1 MSSTPPPSDDEIVG
15 GLLQQGLDVA
25 YQPIVELAS
34 GDLVGWEALLRGQ
47 LPEHG
52 ALSPLHVVGSATR
65 IGALDTVMRQV
76 AEQALATASVASL
89 RLGRSL
95 TVTVNLEPAQIW
107 PGSPFLQWLID
118 RSRSCPAQLL
128 LEVTERG
135 EETAWG
141 EDQELALDQL
151 QEAGLGIAI
160 DDLGTGVSRLRLLA
174 RREWTWVKLDR
185 GFLLLGDRGLVLL
198 RHTVAMLHELG
209 TVVLLEG
216 IETEEQLQIAR
227 TAGVDLVQGNLLA
240 CPMSSDMLLGHLADT
255 PSPRATE

>member
-1 MSSTPPPSDDEIVG
+1 MSATPPPSDDEIVG

-52 ALSPLHVVGSATR
+52 TLSPLRVVGSATR
-65 IGALDTVMRQV
+65 IGALDTVMREV
-76 AEQALATASVASL
+76 AEQALTTASAASV
-89 RLGRSL
+89 RLGRSM

-107 PGSPFLQWLID
+107 PGSPFLQWLVD
-118 RSRSCPAQLL
+118 RSGSCPAQLL

-141 EDQELALDQL
+141 EDQEVALDRL

-174 RREWTWVKLDR
+174 RRDWTWVKLDR
-185 GFLLLGDRGLVLL
+185 GFLLLGGRGLVLL

-216 IETEEQLQIAR
+216 IETEEQLEIAR
-227 TAGVDLVQGNLLA
+227 TAGIDLVQGNFLS
-240 CPMSSDMLLGHLADT
+240 CPMSADSLLARLADMS
-255 PSPRATE
+255 PPRATE